1 MVFLICFEQN
11 ADFLQ
16 ETISFGA
23 SLSENKKQCFLKEKL
38 FGLSC
43 FFIKIPF
50 LFFIM

>member
-23 SLSENKKQCFLKEKL
+23 SSSENKESGNPYHNRGF
-38 FGLSC
+38 SA
-43 FFIKIPF
+43 FFY
-50 LFFIM
+50 